1 MKKYSE
7 ITRKYL
13 KLQKN
18 RTLLTIV
25 GIILSVTLIT
35 SVGTLAMSLRDKM
48 IRDTKQEYGDY
59 HVAFNGVS
67 GSAASKI
74 KNNFQVQ
81 EYGILS
87 RENFAII
94 NKTSQKEMEQNQFAA
109 PYRYLNI
116 KGYDK
121 NAMEMLNVK
130 VKYGRLPENSSE
142 IALDQWILEYMQTK
156 PEIGGKIKLSVGK
169 RLDIETGKEIAT
181 NTLGD
186 YGWSA
191 KEKFQTEAEKEYTV
205 VGFLDNKGVFQSNSF
220 IAKAV
225 TFDNYKS
232 VSNNKKYFIYSKMKS
247 MNNIEK
253 TVKEIAQI
261 VNISGDDSDRAGKL
275 EDPEFGAANI
285 NIQYNNS
292 LLSLYGKSIYK
303 GVNSSMFWTFLLVVV
318 LIIICTIAIIYN
330 SFNISVLERISQYGV
345 LRCVGASAEQIRK
358 IVYKEA
364 LILSAIGIPIGL
376 ILGTMV
382 MQLIFHIIGLLNIGS
397 FYDIRMVISP
407 VVVIISFILGAI
419 TVFISAV
426 GPANQA
432 AKVSPLEAV
441 KNSGSTK
448 VEKIKKVKK
457 SLIIKR
463 LFGIEGEFANRNI
476 RRNKTRFRITVFSM
490 IISIVL
496 YIVTSGIMDYN
507 FRTGL
512 ADAGN
517 SYTYHLYNNYMLYHN
532 EDSKGI
538 DKSILLNIKGIKSV
552 EKAYPLYSS
561 QSTLLIPKEKIN
573 SKYYEYRKD
582 TFNVKEGNAFRVG
595 NNSFSSYGD
604 ESLDELKKKLKAGT
618 ADKNV
623 INQEKGV
630 VLVNTAKIYGEKG
643 KDIITEVTD
652 YKVGDE
658 IEIRTESEG
667 IKEYKKLKIVG
678 IADKS
683 ILTDKYN
690 DNAGVIMLTTPEVY
704 KYVTGK
710 AYISHIFIVAK
721 TGVSHTQIT
730 DYLKQLQR
738 NNAAYGYTDNEK
750 AAKEN
755 KDSKTIVS
763 ILLYGFIFVVLLIGC
778 LNISNTISTIL
789 VLRVKEFAVLKAIGM
804 TRQGVKKM
812 ILLEGLLYGFVSA
825 LYGSVLGT
833 VIYFVVFKAMGGV
846 SEIAWAIPWKDI
858 IVASVGAI
866 MITFVWSLLSM
877 RKISFGIIA
886 EDLKSDN

>member
-74 KNNFQVQ
+74 RNNFQVQ

-142 IALDQWILEYMQTK
+142 IALDQWILEYMKNK
-156 PEIGGKIKLSVGK
+156 PQIGGKIKLSVGK

-191 KEKFQTEAEKEYTV
+191 NERFQTEAEKEYTV

-225 TFDNYKS
+225 TYDNYKS

-364 LILSAIGIPIGL
+364 LFLSAIGIPIGL
-376 ILGTMV
+376 ILGTIV

-407 VVVIISFILGAI
+407 VVIIISFILGAI

-517 SYTYHLYNNYMLYHN
+517 RYTYHLYNNYMLYHN

-573 SKYYEYRKD
+573 SKYYENSKGL
-582 TFNVKEGNAFRVG
+582 FNVKEGNAFRVG

-630 VLVNTAKIYGEKG
+630 VLVNTSKIYGEKG

-678 IADKS
+678 ISDKS

-778 LNISNTISTIL
+778 LNISNTISTNL

-846 SEIAWAIPWKDI
+846 SEISWAIPWKDI
-858 IVASVGAI
+858 IVASGGAI

>member
-7 ITRKYL
+7 ITKKYL

-18 RTLLTIV
+18 RTILTIV

-94 NKTSQKEMEQNQFAA
+94 NKTSQKEMEQSKFAA

-130 VKYGRLPENSSE
+130 VKHGRLPENSSE
-142 IALDQWILEYMQTK
+142 IALDQWILEYMKNK
-156 PEIGGKIKLSVGK
+156 PQIGGKIKLSVGK

-191 KEKFQTEAEKEYTV
+191 NERFQTETEKEYTV
-205 VGFLDNKGVFQSNSF
+205 VGFLDNKGVFQSNLF
-220 IAKAV
+220 VAKAV
-225 TFDNYKS
+225 TYDNYKS

-261 VNISGDDSDRAGKL
+261 VNISGDNSDTAGKL
-275 EDPEFGAANI
+275 EDPNFGAANI

-303 GVNSSMFWTFLLVVV
+303 GVNSSMFWTFLLVVL

-364 LILSAIGIPIGL
+364 FILSAIGIPIGL

-382 MQLIFHIIGLLNIGS
+382 MKLIFHIIGLLNIGS

-407 VVVIISFILGAI
+407 LVIIISFILGAV

-496 YIVTSGIMDYN
+496 YIVTSGIMDYT
-507 FRTGL
+507 FKTGL
-512 ADAGN
+512 ANAGN
-517 SYTYHLYNNYMLYHN
+517 SYTYHLYNNYMLYQN
-532 EDSKGI
+532 QNSKGI
-538 DKSILLNIKGIKSV
+538 DESIFLKLKDLKSV
-552 EKAYPLYSS
+552 EKVYPLYSS
-561 QSTLLIPKEKIN
+561 ESTLLIPKEKIS
-573 SKYYEYRKD
+573 SKYYEHRID
-582 TFNVKEGNAFRVG
+582 FFNVKEGNAFRVG
-595 NNSFSSYGD
+595 SNSFVSYGD

-623 INQEKGV
+623 LNQEKGI

-643 KDIITEVTD
+643 KNIITKVTD

-658 IEIRTESEG
+658 IEIKTGREG
-667 IKEYKKLKIVG
+667 TKYKKLKIVG

-683 ILTDKYN
+683 VLTDEYN

-721 TGVSHTQIT
+721 KGVSHTEIT
-730 DYLKQLQR
+730 DYLKQLQK

-755 KDSKTIVS
+755 NDSKTIVS

-778 LNISNTISTIL
+778 LNISNTISTNLI
-789 VLRVKEFAVLKAIGM
+789 LRVKEFAVLKAIGM
-804 TRQGVKKM
+804 THDAVKKM

-833 VIYFVVFKAMGGV
+833 VIYFVVFKAMGGI